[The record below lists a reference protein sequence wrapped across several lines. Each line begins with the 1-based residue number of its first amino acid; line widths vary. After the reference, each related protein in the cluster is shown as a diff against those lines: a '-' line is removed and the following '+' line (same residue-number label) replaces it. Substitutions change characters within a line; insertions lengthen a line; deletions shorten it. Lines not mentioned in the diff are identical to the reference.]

1 MIIAKAKI
9 GKDFRLTLPKEVREH
24 LKLEGGE
31 ELIFYTVE
39 GLEGRVCI
47 RKGS

>member
-1 MIIAKAKI
+1 MILARGRV
-9 GKDFRLTLPKEVREH
+9 GKDFRLTIPKEVRDH
-24 LKLEGGE
+24 LHLEGGE

>member
-1 MIIAKAKI
+1 MIARAKI
-9 GKDFRLTLPKEVREH
+9 GKDFRLTLPKEVREY

-31 ELIFYTVE
+31 EIIFYTIE

-47 RKGS
+47 RRGG

>member
-9 GKDFRLTLPKEVREH
+9 GKDFRLTIPKEVRGY

-31 ELIFYTVE
+31 ELIFYVVE

-47 RKGS
+47 RRGS

>member
-1 MIIAKAKI
+1 MILGRGKI
-9 GKDFRLTLPKEVREH
+9 GRGFRLTIPREVRDY
-24 LKLEGGE
+24 LGLEEGE
-31 ELIFYTVE
+31 ELIFYSIE

>member
-9 GKDFRLTLPKEVREH
+9 GKDFRLTIPKEVREY

-31 ELIFYTVE
+31 ELIFYVVE

-47 RKGS
+47 RRGS